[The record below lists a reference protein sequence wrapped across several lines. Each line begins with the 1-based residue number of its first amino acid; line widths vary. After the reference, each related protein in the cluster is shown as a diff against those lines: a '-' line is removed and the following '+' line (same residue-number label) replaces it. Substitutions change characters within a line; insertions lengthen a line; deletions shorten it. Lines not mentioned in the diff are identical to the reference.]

1 MSQVDQNSP
10 YRIQTPHGI
19 VELSIAAERV
29 QNPGGSVS
37 QIRHWTIR
45 MSEDQN
51 SAALPIAQTGWD
63 ADGQRLV
70 NEQASWLK
78 YEGDIGALEPRT
90 VVIAQNETHSGAYIA
105 RWHGND
111 SPGSGQLTELLVPT
125 SQGWRQVPPDVVNMV
140 PAERITDAVRPNA
153 TSFDYI
159 VPQDGS
165 QPRWNASYLNEDNER
180 VQLTF
185 ASNNELAVR
194 EVRSN
199 DPSRGSIVTFGPGD
213 DDLQRDG
220 AIRVSE
226 GSRLVREQGGATV
239 INAAGD
245 LRSLWS
251 QTADGG
257 YREERR
263 IEHLYIDG
271 RPSEWRVS
279 TDLPENNA
287 TLYRVDRDNRQ
298 TGDAYPLTL
307 GSDGRLVIPRN
318 DQTAVLDG
326 ATLGIP
332 SGTGIDTAAPAVDRT
347 SPGVTTREVPLPG
360 DATPYSIRETLE
372 QKAGYSDPAQAP
384 WARERV
390 ELPRNIAENLNIP
403 VPAGQNAVVTEL
415 DVLPHREAAG
425 RFSLRDGTE
434 LIGNRDSAR
443 DLFVIANMNEQTRGN
458 AQIAATEVDGA
469 FLVPSG
475 GRPAHQVLA
484 ELAQQGL
491 EPVAVLGTG
500 FITPEAGANG
510 TKVIGYHYT
519 NFSRLEEGREG
530 RSDQGET
537 ELRDINNGTNLR
549 AGYWVD
555 ARGEMHLLN
564 FDRADPRYDTPA
576 EVNTA
581 LERMKDDPNVVAI
594 HLFTH
599 RAADGVEDLI
609 GNAPY
614 DADRGEPGWTPRPD
628 GVTDGRYDTDPT
640 NVTETR
646 SLLVF
651 DAQGDFV
658 GRLST
663 PPISTRDTYNV
674 AQEVYGD
681 RAKYVL
687 NGDGD
692 FYARAWYLDG
702 REASD
707 PLALGYEN
715 AMILVRPTPNGQPAQ
730 LREFNDA
737 ERAAIRDYGSQEGI
751 FDNLRDVLKGA
762 QRQLDDFGRGVGER
776 TDQLREDAQRT
787 IDGIREQIDNF
798 RFPWEQS
805 TNGARSPAQPSVAE
819 QVPVGADRVVANAP
833 NGLSTSPLST
843 SEISSNAMPSNA
855 LSSNGLSTIADSPAF
870 RDVYA
875 GIQQQDQRLGRT
887 PDQYSLQ
894 LAAALTVE
902 VERQRIAPPIEV
914 AFDDTGTR
922 AFAFEKNA
930 ARPEAQS
937 YAHVEIAQAV
947 HQPLAASEQRL
958 AEARQIAGQTAP
970 TESRGVDDPARSAAR
985 MA

>member
-1 MSQVDQNSP
+1 MSQADQNSP

-45 MSEDQN
+45 MSEDQS

-90 VVIAQNETHSGAYIA
+90 VIIAQNETHSGAYIA

-165 QPRWNASYLNEDNER
+165 QPRWNASYLDADNQR

-185 ASNNELAVR
+185 AANNELAVR

-213 DDLQRDG
+213 DDLQRNG

-332 SGTGIDTAAPAVDRT
+332 SGTGIGTAAPVVDRT

-384 WARERV
+384 WARQRV
-390 ELPRNIAENLNIP
+390 ELPRNIAENLDIP

-415 DVLPHREAAG
+415 ELLPHSNARG

-484 ELAQQGL
+484 ELADRGL

-564 FDRADPRYDTPA
+564 FDRADPRYDTPT

-614 DADRGEPGWTPRPD
+614 DADRGETGWTPRPE
-628 GVTDGRYDTDPT
+628 GVTGGQYDTDPT

-663 PPISTRDTYNV
+663 PPISTRDTYGV

-715 AMILVRPTPNGQPAQ
+715 AMILVRPTPDGQPAQ
-730 LREFNDA
+730 LREFTDA
-737 ERAAIRDYGSQEGI
+737 ERAAIRDYDKQEGI
-751 FDNLRDVLKGA
+751 FDNLRDALKGA

-805 TNGARSPAQPSVAE
+805 TNGDRSPAQPLAAEPPPLRTDQVA
-819 QVPVGADRVVANAP
+819 ANAP
-833 NGLSTSPLST
+833 NALSTSPPST
-843 SEISSNAMPSNA
+843 NAPSTNE
-855 LSSNGLSTIADSPAF
+855 LSSIADSPAF

-887 PDQYSLQ
+887 SDQYSLQ

-902 VERQRIAPPIEV
+902 VERQRIAPPIQV

-930 ARPEAQS
+930 ARPEAQA
-937 YAHVEIAQAV
+937 YAHVDIAQAV

-958 AEARQIAGQTAP
+958 AEARQLAAQTAP
-970 TESRGVDDPARSAAR
+970 AESRGVDDPARSAAR
-985 MA
+985 LA

>member
-1 MSQVDQNSP
+1 MSQTDQNAP
-10 YRIQTPHGI
+10 HRIQTSHGV
-19 VELSIAAERV
+19 VELSIATERV
-29 QNPGGSVS
+29 RNPGDSVS
-37 QIRHWTIR
+37 EVRHWTIR
-45 MSEDQN
+45 MSDDQT
-51 SAALPIAQTGWD
+51 SPSTPLAQTGWD
-63 ADGQRLV
+63 ANSQRLL

-78 YEGDIGALEPRT
+78 YEGNSNGLEPRT
-90 VVIAQNETHSGAYIA
+90 VIIAQNETHPDAYIA
-105 RWHGND
+105 RWHGSD
-111 SPGSGQLTELLVPT
+111 APGSGQLTEFLVPT
-125 SQGWRQVPPDVVNMV
+125 SQGWRQVPPEVMNMV
-140 PAERITDAVRPNA
+140 PSERITDAVRPNA

-165 QPRWNASYLNEDNER
+165 PPRWNASYLDADNQR
-180 VQLTF
+180 VLLTF

-194 EVRSN
+194 EVQSN

-213 DDLQRDG
+213 DDLPRNG
-220 AIRVSE
+220 AIRLSE
-226 GSRLVREQGGATV
+226 GSRLIREQGGATV
-239 INAAGD
+239 VNAAGD

-287 TLYRVDRDNRQ
+287 ALYRVDRDNRQ
-298 TGDAYPLTL
+298 VGDAYPLTL

-318 DQTAVLDG
+318 DQTAVFDG

-332 SGTGIDTAAPAVDRT
+332 SGTGIGISAPVVDRT
-347 SPGVTTREVPLPG
+347 TPDVVTREVPLPG
-360 DATPYSIRETLE
+360 TATPYSVRETLE
-372 QKAGYSDPAQAP
+372 QKAGYSDPSQAA
-384 WARERV
+384 WERQRV
-390 ELPRNIAENLNIP
+390 ELPRNIAENLDIP

-415 DVLPHREAAG
+415 ELLPHNNAQG

-458 AQIAATEVDGA
+458 AQIAVTETDGT

-500 FITPEAGANG
+500 FITPSNKREDGQ
-510 TKVIGYHYT
+510 TPIIGYHYT
-519 NFSRLEEGREG
+519 NFARLEN
-530 RSDQGET
+530 GEEARANVAPT
-537 ELRDINNGTNLR
+537 EQRDPQNGTNLR

-555 ARGEMHLLN
+555 AQGEMHLLN
-564 FDRADPRYDTPA
+564 LDRERFPQPQQVNA
-576 EVNTA
+576 E
-581 LERMKDDPNVVAI
+581 LEKMKNDPNVVAI

-614 DADRGEPGWTPRPD
+614 DADRGTPGWTPRPA
-628 GVTDGRYDTDPT
+628 GVTDGQYDTDPT

-663 PPISTRDTYNV
+663 PPISTRDTYSA

-730 LREFNDA
+730 LREFTDT
-737 ERAAIRDYGSQEGI
+737 ERAAIREYGNQEGI
-751 FDNLRDVLKGA
+751 FDDIRDALKGA
-762 QRQLDDFGRGVGER
+762 QRQLDEIGRGIGER

-787 IDGIREQIDNF
+787 IDGIRERIDNF
-798 RFPWEQS
+798 RFPWQQS
-805 TNGARSPAQPSVAE
+805 SNGDGAPAQPLVAE
-819 QVPVGADRVVANAP
+819 QTPGRTERVAAIEP
-833 NGLSTSPLST
+833 ERP
-843 SEISSNAMPSNA
+843 P
-855 LSSNGLSTIADSPAF
+855 TIVDSPAF

-875 GIQQQDQRLGRT
+875 GVQQQDQRLGRT
-887 PDQYSLQ
+887 PDQHSLQ

-914 AFDDTGTR
+914 AFDNTGTR

-930 ARPEAQS
+930 ARPEAQA
-937 YAHVEIAQAV
+937 YAHVDIAQAAN
-947 HQPLAASEQRL
+947 QPVAASEQRL
-958 AEARQIAGQTAP
+958 AEARQIAAQASLPET
-970 TESRGVDDPARSAAR
+970 RGVDDPGRTGQR

>member
-1 MSQVDQNSP
+1 MSQSDQNAP
-10 YRIQTPHGI
+10 YRIQTSHGV
-19 VELSIAAERV
+19 VELGIATERV
-29 QNPGGSVS
+29 RNPGDSVS
-37 QIRHWTIR
+37 QIQHWTIR
-45 MSEDQN
+45 MSDDQT
-51 SAALPIAQTGWD
+51 SPSLPLTQTGWD
-63 ADGQRLV
+63 ANTQRLV

-78 YEGDIGALEPRT
+78 YEGNSNGLEPRT
-90 VVIAQNETHSGAYIA
+90 VIIAQNETHPGAYIA
-105 RWHGND
+105 RWHGSD
-111 SPGSGQLTELLVPT
+111 APGSGQLTEFLVPT
-125 SQGWRQVPPDVVNMV
+125 SQGWRQVPPEVMNMV
-140 PAERITDAVRPNA
+140 PSERITDAVRPNA
-153 TSFDYI
+153 TTFDYI

-165 QPRWNASYLNEDNER
+165 QPRWNASYLDADNQR

-199 DPSRGSIVTFGPGD
+199 DPTRGSIVTFGPGD
-213 DDLQRDG
+213 DDLPRRG
-220 AIRVSE
+220 NTIEVSE
-226 GSRLVREQGGATV
+226 GSRLIREQGGATV

-245 LRSLWS
+245 LRTQWS

-257 YREERR
+257 HREARR

-298 TGDAYPLTL
+298 VGDAYPLTL
-307 GSDGRLVIPRN
+307 GSDGRLSIPRN
-318 DQTAVLDG
+318 DQTAAFDG
-326 ATLGIP
+326 VTLGIP
-332 SGTGIDTAAPAVDRT
+332 SGTGIGIVAPVVDRT
-347 SPGVTTREVPLPG
+347 SPDVVTRDVPLPAT
-360 DATPYSIRETLE
+360 ATPYSVRETLE
-372 QKAGYSDPAQAP
+372 QKAGYSDPSQAA
-384 WARERV
+384 WARQRV
-390 ELPRNIAENLNIP
+390 ELPRNIAENLEIP

-415 DVLPHREAAG
+415 ELLPHNNAQG

-458 AQIAATEVDGA
+458 AQIAVTETDGA

-484 ELAQQGL
+484 QLAQQGL
-491 EPVAVLGTG
+491 EPIAVLGTG
-500 FITPEAGANG
+500 FITPSNKREDGQ
-510 TKVIGYHYT
+510 TPIIGYHYT
-519 NFSRLEEGREG
+519 NFARLEN
-530 RSDQGET
+530 GEEARANIAPT
-537 ELRDINNGTNLR
+537 EQRDPQNGTNLR

-555 ARGEMHLLN
+555 AQGEMHLLDL
-564 FDRADPRYDTPA
+564 DRERFPQPQQVNA
-576 EVNTA
+576 E
-581 LERMKDDPNVVAI
+581 LEKMKNDPNVVAI

-614 DADRGEPGWTPRPD
+614 DADRGAPGWTPRPA
-628 GVTDGRYDTDPT
+628 GTTGGQYDTDPT

-651 DAQGDFV
+651 DGQGDFV

-663 PPISTRDTYNV
+663 PPISTRDTYSA

-702 REASD
+702 RDASD

-715 AMILVRPTPNGQPAQ
+715 AMILVRPTPNRQPAQ
-730 LREFNDA
+730 LREFTDT
-737 ERAAIRDYGSQEGI
+737 ERAAIREYGNQEGI
-751 FDNLRDVLKGA
+751 FDDIRDALKGA
-762 QRQLDDFGRGVGER
+762 QRQLDDIGRGIGER

-787 IDGIREQIDNF
+787 IDGIRERIDNF

-805 TNGARSPAQPSVAE
+805 TNGDRSPAQPLAAEPSPVRTE
-819 QVPVGADRVVANAP
+819 QVAANTP
-833 NGLSTSPLST
+833 DSLSTSRLPG
-843 SEISSNAMPSNA
+843 NA
-855 LSSNGLSTIADSPAF
+855 LPANGLSTIADSPAF

-887 PDQYSLQ
+887 PDQHSLQ

-937 YAHVEIAQAV
+937 YAHVDIAQALN
-947 HQPLAASEQRL
+947 QPLAASEQRL
-958 AEARQIAGQTAP
+958 AEARQSAAQTAP
-970 TESRGVDDPARSAAR
+970 TESRGVDDPARPAPRLA
-985 MA
+985 